1 MMEPAAGDQA
11 PAADAA
17 TPKVIEMH
25 PDSEHRRSHHVVP
38 DHQKH
43 ISASGLNVL
52 QGTVLQGDGPPR
64 RLFEMS
70 IALWKMPSKHSDFH

>member
-1 MMEPAAGDQA
+1 MYVDVDARRVAQTQFHAKGAKILAVQVG
-11 PAADAA
+11 ADA
-17 TPKVIEMH
+17 TN
-25 PDSEHRRSHHVVP
+25 
-38 DHQKH
+38 
-43 ISASGLNVL
+43 SASGLNVL